1 MVLIVGGAVTIS
13 FTYLFGMRTL
23 RLHVLT
29 VVALTVVLSAILY
42 TIRAREAIRWRGT
55 GETEAFDLV
64 FDKIETGGGR

>member
-1 MVLIVGGAVTIS
+1 MVGGAVTIS

-42 TIRAREAIRWRGT
+42 TIRAREAIQWHCTGGT
-55 GETEAFDLV
+55 GGIRFGLRQD
-64 FDKIETGGGR
+64 